1 MDQPQLITS
10 YHQKLFNT
18 SRFHELIDRTAEF
31 INTLVR
37 CRRKAIKPQAIAV
50 TGLSGIA
57 AGGAISYLTGLPLCV
72 VRKPRDNAHSGYG
85 VEGRLANRYLIL
97 DDFVS
102 TGKTLNRIAKQIK
115 KVSSSYH
122 NITPE
127 CVGIVLWRDD
137 ASQWF
142 TECPYLAFTAPL
154 LDGVKVYT
162 PTSKSYKSVVLQ
174 GIGNGEVKAAHVEKL

>member
-1 MDQPQLITS
+1 MAQPKLITS
-10 YHQKLFNT
+10 YHQKLFNVR
-18 SRFHELIDRTAEF
+18 RFHDLIDRTAEF

-37 CRRKAIKPQAIAV
+37 CRRKDIKPQTIAV
-50 TGLSGIA
+50 TGVSGIA

-72 VRKPRDNAHSGYG
+72 VRKPRDNAHSDHR

-102 TGKTLNRIAKQIK
+102 TGQTLNRIAKQIK
-115 KVSSSYH
+115 KASSHH

-137 ASQWF
+137 ASQYF
-142 TECPYLAFTAPL
+142 TECPYLTLSAPL

-162 PTSKSYKSVVLQ
+162 PTSKSCRSVVLQ
-174 GIGNGEVKAAHVEKL
+174 GIGKGEVKAVHVEKL